1 MIMNQNRIEEE
12 LPVLMLD
19 DNNRVILAKEI
30 TYLGDI
36 FNILGNNDGLIADR
50 ISRGTKAMI
59 TIASLMAEIKVGI
72 HHVEVMLLLYRALFL
87 STVLFNSSTW
97 SNLRKKD
104 LDSLR
109 TLQLKF
115 LKRIVGVASSTSNA
129 FLFLELGVLPINF
142 EIEKRQLMYLHRI
155 LQLEPDDPVWKLF
168 WESVR
173 LCDAGEKNWWAGV
186 KTSLSKYNLPINLD
200 DIKIMSKQ
208 QFSNRVKSAVTE
220 VALRDLLA
228 ETQSLKKTACLH
240 YDSLELQ
247 DYFSHLFI
255 AQARLVFKWRSKTL
269 DLKTHL
275 TYKYSD
281 TVCRSC
287 KCSIETPDH
296 ALNCGMGDRMD
307 IKIDILSLTKVDD
320 FTKSELKKMVLR
332 ISSFLERVAEGE

>member
-1 MIMNQNRIEEE
+1 MNQNRIEEE

-19 DNNRVILAKEI
+19 ENNRVILAKEI
-30 TYLGDI
+30 TYLGDV

-59 TIASLMAEIKVGI
+59 TIASLMAEIEVGI

-115 LKRIVGVASSTSNA
+115 LKRVVGVASSTSNA
-129 FLFLELGVLPINF
+129 FLFLELGVLPVNF

-186 KTSLSKYNLPINLD
+186 RTSLSKYNLPTNLD

-220 VALRDLLA
+220 VALRELLA
-228 ETQSLKKTACLH
+228 ESRSLKKTACLQ

-255 AQARLVFKWRSKTL
+255 TQARLVFKWRSKTL

-307 IKIDILSLTKVDD
+307 IKIDILNLTKVDD

-332 ISSFLERVAEGE
+332 ISSFLERVAEGEE